1 MVYNSNYILGMKN
14 IKFLFLGIFFAIVL
28 SKTQAIS
35 WYRFYEM
42 FKFQSFHMFGI
53 IGGAVVISMIF
64 MQLFKKG
71 IIKDNNGNKIVPKQ
85 KKKGFIRTVLGGTLF
100 GLGWGISGACAA
112 PIFVIL
118 GFKLMPALILL
129 FGAILG
135 AFFYGLLSKKLPS

>member
-1 MVYNSNYILGMKN
+1 MKN
-14 IKFLFLGIFFAIVL
+14 IKFLILGIFFAIVL
-28 SKTQAIS
+28 SKSEAIS

-53 IGGAVVISMIF
+53 IGGAVVISMVF

-71 IIKDNNGNKIVPKQ
+71 IIKDIHGNKIIPKP
-85 KKKGFIRTVLGGTLF
+85 KEKGFIRTLLGGTFF

-118 GFKLMPALILL
+118 GFELIPALILL
-129 FGAILG
+129 FGSLLG
-135 AFFYGLLSKKLPS
+135 TLLYGVLSKKLPN

>member
-1 MVYNSNYILGMKN
+1 LVSNSVTILVMKN
-14 IKFLFLGIFFAIVL
+14 IKFLILGIFFAIVL

-64 MQLFKKG
+64 MQLFKRG
-71 IIKDNNGNKIVPKQ
+71 IIKDIKGNKIVPKQ
-85 KKKGFIRTVLGGTLF
+85 KKEGFIRTILGGTFF

-112 PIFVIL
+112 PVFVIL
-118 GFKLMPALILL
+118 GFKLIPALILL
-129 FGAILG
+129 VGALLG
-135 AFFYGLLSKKLPS
+135 AFIYGLLSKKLPN

>member
-1 MVYNSNYILGMKN
+1 MVYNPNYILGMKN
-14 IKFLFLGIFFAIVL
+14 IKFLFLGIFFAIFL

-42 FKFQSFHMFGI
+42 FKFQSFHMYGI

-85 KKKGFIRTVLGGTLF
+85 KKKGFIRTVLGGTFF

-129 FGAILG
+129 VGAILG
-135 AFFYGLLSKKLPS
+135 AFFYGLLSKKLPN

>member
-1 MVYNSNYILGMKN
+1 
-14 IKFLFLGIFFAIVL
+14 
-28 SKTQAIS
+28 
-35 WYRFYEM
+35 
-42 FKFQSFHMFGI
+42 
-53 IGGAVVISMIF
+53 

-129 FGAILG
+129 FGAIFG
-135 AFFYGLLSKKLPS
+135 AFFYGLLSKKLPN

>member
-100 GLGWGISGACAA
+100 GLGWGISGACAG

-135 AFFYGLLSKKLPS
+135 AFFYGLLSKKLPN

>member
-1 MVYNSNYILGMKN
+1 MKN
-14 IKFLFLGIFFAIVL
+14 LKFLILGIFFAIVL

-71 IIKDNNGNKIVPKQ
+71 IIKDINGNKIAPKQ
-85 KKKGFIRTVLGGTLF
+85 KKKGFTSTLLGGTLF
-100 GLGWGISGACAA
+100 GIGWGISGACAA
-112 PIFVIL
+112 PIFIIF
-118 GFKLMPALILL
+118 GFKLIPAIMILIGALIGT
-129 FGAILG
+129 FI
-135 AFFYGLLSKKLPS
+135 YGLLSKKLPN

>member
-1 MVYNSNYILGMKN
+1 MKN
-14 IKFLFLGIFFAIVL
+14 IKFLVLGIFFAIVL

-42 FKFQSFHMFGI
+42 FKFQSFHMYGI
-53 IGGAVVISMIF
+53 IGGAVLLSAII

-71 IIKDNNGNKIVPKQ
+71 IIKDVHGNLITPKP
-85 KKKGFIRTVLGGTLF
+85 KKKGVVSTLLGGTFF

-118 GFKLMPALILL
+118 GFKLVPALILL
-129 FGAILG
+129 VGALLG
-135 AFFYGLLSKKLPS
+135 AFMYGLISKKLPN

>member
-1 MVYNSNYILGMKN
+1 MVYNSNSILGMKN

>member
-1 MVYNSNYILGMKN
+1 MKN

-135 AFFYGLLSKKLPS
+135 AFFYGLLSKKLPN